1 MPAFELSKWYAD
13 CVTAEGDAAIV
24 YHAELR
30 WLAITVHYSSLL
42 IHGAGSPT
50 RVLYSLR
57 KRPAPVLQGDQI
69 SWQSPD
75 WLVAGT
81 WQDLGPSYS
90 NLLFQS
96 ESGSLEWNCIAPRAS
111 AVIRVGSEPT
121 LRGWGYVEHLR
132 LSLAPW
138 KLPIRRLRWG
148 RFVNETDALVW
159 IDWSGPYT
167 KRVVYL
173 NGTVVTATEIS
184 DSEIVLKDQ
193 EGVLRLDAAFVLRD
207 GLLGSTALSVVPH
220 LDRVFPD
227 SVLNMRE
234 CKWLSRAVLQRP
246 GYPDSIGMA
255 IHEVVEWP

>member
-121 LRGWGYVEHLR
+121 LRSLGNRPARTSEVLPVPEVPNTTVRTLR
-132 LSLAPW
+132 RTSQ
-138 KLPIRRLRWG
+138 RS
-148 RFVNETDALVW
+148 
-159 IDWSGPYT
+159 WS
-167 KRVVYL
+167 
-173 NGTVVTATEIS
+173 IS
-184 DSEIVLKDQ
+184 
-193 EGVLRLDAAFVLRD
+193 A
-207 GLLGSTALSVVPH
+207 
-220 LDRVFPD
+220 
-227 SVLNMRE
+227 
-234 CKWLSRAVLQRP
+234 SRPKKNWRSSSA
-246 GYPDSIGMA
+246 
-255 IHEVVEWP
+255 